1 MTSTLTTNTIS
12 TAAGFNGTTYTTT
25 LVSSGGGGGG
35 GNSSKIFYTS
45 SPNNYSI
52 ADSVL
57 SVNGTDASLTVKG
70 KCIINGRDL
79 EERLNNIEK
88 VLGIPE
94 VDGEM
99 FTKYPRLK
107 KKYDDYINELAKLRT
122 WDALK
127 R

>member
-1 MTSTLTTNTIS
+1 MTTTLNTSTIS
-12 TAAGFNGTTYTTT
+12 TAAGFNGTTYTT
-25 LVSSGGGGGG
+25 SISGGGGGG
-35 GNSSKIFYTS
+35 ILYTNT
-45 SPNNYSI
+45 SPSYSI

-57 SVNGTDASLTVKG
+57 SVNGADASLTVKG

-79 EERLNNIEK
+79 EERLDNIEK

-94 VDGEM
+94 APADM
-99 FTKYPRLK
+99 FTRYPNLK

-127 R
+127 T